1 MKPASMC
8 YFPSPHVLHM
18 LLLLTAVLVAVSE
31 SGNDVCVSGEGSS
44 CSANVVHR
52 KAKDMRS
59 ADAGR
64 PQQQKHRKQR
74 DSAGQRH
81 SLLDQEVLEL
91 GKLSELYQ
99 QRLRLLEDLR
109 RNLGQTG
116 MPGLPRPSAQALLE
130 AVPPIAE
137 QVITGAPPGPARSEI
152 IEDDEEAEELPSAG
166 NLASASAV
174 GDFIVSKAV
183 VPQEQRVSFIGFLPL
198 RNHRS
203 AAPTPLSQ
211 VAMPTVLVVAAQSD
225 GEIRFFTVSGDLAMT
240 YSTGHKKPL
249 IQLAVSPMQD
259 EYMIAAID
267 ETGMMRV
274 HRFLVR
280 PRRNPMEQKRRVT
293 NPDEEKI
300 SQYLSSPANITV
312 QFQMG
317 MKLPYL
323 SDSNISSGSE
333 RPHVSTFILT
343 SYQGVKY
350 FVMGDTSGWI
360 SIITRNGTLH
370 GRTRVSN
377 STVQRVSSHL
387 GNIIFVSEGHWGF
400 VDVDKGTARK
410 YVCKKY
416 EGPPIIDAITDSSMQ
431 SRVLAVDQEGTVW
444 VFLMREKQDCKIEHR
459 FPRSVVRPPV
469 MLSSIRGYVLTLENM
484 RRFGGRSEIMALNM
498 SHVGKG
504 WDDPARD
511 VSPITFRKSGLPVA
525 AWAVQKRYQEGDLVA
540 TLSQD
545 GMEIE
550 ISELLMQAYQPPP
563 GDTLGNFKLPVFA
576 AAMVLVMGYQ
586 FVKQKGPFDP
596 GNLEAGGN

>member
-1 MKPASMC
+1 MYRASS
-8 YFPSPHVLHM
+8 FHVLHM
-18 LLLLTAVLVAVSE
+18 LLVLTAILVAVSE
-31 SGNDVCVSGEGSS
+31 SGDDVCVSGEGSS
-44 CSANVVHR
+44 CPASVTHR
-52 KAKDMRS
+52 KAKDARS
-59 ADAGR
+59 ADTRR
-64 PQQQKHRKQR
+64 PRHQKKQWE
-74 DSAGQRH
+74 SASQTQ

-99 QRLRLLEDLR
+99 QRLRMLEDLR

-137 QVITGAPPGPARSEI
+137 QVIAGAPPGPATSEI
-152 IEDDEEAEELPSAG
+152 LEEEEEEADELPTAVEF
-166 NLASASAV
+166 ASASAS
-174 GDFIVSKAV
+174 GDFMVSKAV
-183 VPQEQRVSFIGFLPL
+183 VPQEQPVAFIGFLPL

-203 AAPTPLSQ
+203 AAPTPLAQ
-211 VAMPTVLVVAAQSD
+211 VAMPTVLLVAAQAD
-225 GEIRFFTVSGDLAMT
+225 GEIRLFTVSGDLAMT

-249 IQLAVSPMQD
+249 AQIAVSPMQD

-267 ETGMMRV
+267 EGGAMRV
-274 HRFLVR
+274 HRLLVR
-280 PRRNPMEQKRRVT
+280 PRRNPQEQKRRVT
-293 NPDEEKI
+293 NPDEEKV

-317 MKLPYL
+317 MKLPHL
-323 SDSNISSGSE
+323 SDSNNSNSSE
-333 RPHVSTFILT
+333 RPNVSTFILT
-343 SYQGVKY
+343 SHQGVKY

-377 STVQRVSSHL
+377 STVQRISAHL
-387 GNIIFVSEGHWGF
+387 GNIIFVSAGQWGF
-400 VDVDKGTARK
+400 LDVDKGTARK
-410 YVCKKY
+410 YICKKY
-416 EGPPIIDAITDSSMQ
+416 EGPAIIDAISDSSMQ
-431 SRVLAVDQEGTVW
+431 SRVLAADQEGTVW
-444 VFLMREKQDCKIEHR
+444 VFLMREKQDCKVEHR
-459 FPRSVVRPPV
+459 FPRAVIRPPV
-469 MLSSIRGYVLTLENM
+469 TLTSVRGYILTLERM

-511 VSPITFRKSGLPVA
+511 VSPVSFRRSGLPVA
-525 AWAVQKRYQEGDLVA
+525 SWAIQKRYQEGDLLA

-550 ISELLMQAYQPPP
+550 ISELMMQAYQPPP

-576 AAMVLVMGYQ
+576 VAMVLVMGYQ

-596 GNLEAGGN
+596 GMLETEN